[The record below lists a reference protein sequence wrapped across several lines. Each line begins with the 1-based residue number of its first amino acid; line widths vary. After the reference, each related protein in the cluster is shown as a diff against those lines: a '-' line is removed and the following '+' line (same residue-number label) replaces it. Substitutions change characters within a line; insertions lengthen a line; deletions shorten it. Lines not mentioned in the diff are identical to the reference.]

1 MVVERA
7 RNMVTDW
14 QLANAPDTLAA
25 ASPSPLAMA
34 VNVETFVSNHQT
46 RPLWQPPMPGR
57 YKCNIDTAF
66 SSHHNRTWIGVCVCG
81 SEGNFVLAKT
91 LTYPCTVSVDVS
103 EALGL
108 HSALQWLT
116 DMQFDN
122 VDFETNSKLT
132 VDTFRSNRND
142 LSEFG
147 CIISSCRSLLRNLFS
162 NSRAEFVRRQAN
174 GVAHILA
181 REATRSASPAIYYD
195 IPACI
200 ETIIINDML

>member
-1 MVVERA
+1 VVVERA

-162 NSRAEFVRRQAN
+162 NSRVEFVRRQAN